1 MVEDRKHAAMNRSGI
16 LTVLAAALAIGLCG
30 CSQTS
35 LYGGPAVAPAPETPW
50 TPPAEALAQPSQS
63 APPPPIPPELAAT
76 SSSWGLAEIV
86 DVALRTSS
94 QTRAAW
100 ASARSAAAAYGSER
114 GSYYPQ
120 ANVSANRTVQ
130 KGVPGAG
137 RTAAIQRWVAGTA
150 DVTWMLFNFGGRHAA
165 VEETR
170 QALLAADWTHNAVI
184 QNVVLE
190 VEQAY
195 YEYVTA
201 RALLEAEEATQAEAK
216 ANLDAAQDR
225 HTAGLATVADVLQA
239 QTALSQVGLSVET
252 LRGRIAVTRGALATS
267 MGLPAN
273 TPFDVDASAMEPPS
287 DQAVEDVESYLAEAR
302 ANRPDLAAARAQVRE
317 ADAHVGTVK
326 AQGLPTLSATGGLG
340 RFYPDAGSGFNNTF
354 SAVLQ
359 LRMPLF
365 TGFSHHY
372 DVQRSR
378 ADADLARARLQT
390 LEQAV
395 TLQVWTSYYGFKTAQ
410 QRLKSIE
417 DLLRSATASQDVARG
432 RYQAGVGTILDLL
445 AAQAALEQAR
455 GLQVQARA
463 DWYVSLAQL
472 AHDTG
477 ALGPSTAGAG
487 EGTRKEAKP

>member
-1 MVEDRKHAAMNRSGI
+1 
-16 LTVLAAALAIGLCG
+16 
-30 CSQTS
+30 
-35 LYGGPAVAPAPETPW
+35 
-50 TPPAEALAQPSQS
+50 
-63 APPPPIPPELAAT
+63 
-76 SSSWGLAEIV
+76 
-86 DVALRTSS
+86 
-94 QTRAAW
+94 
-100 ASARSAAAAYGSER
+100 
-114 GSYYPQ
+114 
-120 ANVSANRTVQ
+120 
-130 KGVPGAG
+130 
-137 RTAAIQRWVAGTA
+137 
-150 DVTWMLFNFGGRHAA
+150 
-165 VEETR
+165 
-170 QALLAADWTHNAVI
+170 
-184 QNVVLE
+184 
-190 VEQAY
+190 
-195 YEYVTA
+195 
-201 RALLEAEEATQAEAK
+201 
-216 ANLDAAQDR
+216 
-225 HTAGLATVADVLQA
+225 
-239 QTALSQVGLSVET
+239 
-252 LRGRIAVTRGALATS
+252 
-267 MGLPAN
+267 
-273 TPFDVDASAMEPPS
+273 
-287 DQAVEDVESYLAEAR
+287 
-302 ANRPDLAAARAQVRE
+302 VRE